1 MKRNKM
7 PYYVNR
13 KDVNMTDLSEFI
25 QIIKSDE
32 KAVDELRDCF
42 ARKGTVMDVMTA
54 LAEIAQQYGYDLNFD
69 DLTRA
74 ILQSGR
80 AARSDPFAK
89 GRSVI
94 VYSSYVAV
102 HG

>member
-1 MKRNKM
+1 
-7 PYYVNR
+7 
-13 KDVNMTDLSEFI
+13 MTDLSEFI

-74 ILQSGR
+74 TRLQKAAALSFILLMSLFTDNDKTGKW
-80 AARSDPFAK
+80 AACHLKTAPPEGEDPL
-89 GRSVI
+89 
-94 VYSSYVAV
+94 
-102 HG
+102 